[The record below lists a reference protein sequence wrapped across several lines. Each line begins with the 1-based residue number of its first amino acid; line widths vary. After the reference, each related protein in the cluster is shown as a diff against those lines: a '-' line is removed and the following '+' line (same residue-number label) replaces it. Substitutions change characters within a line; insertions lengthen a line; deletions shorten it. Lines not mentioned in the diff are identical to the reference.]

1 MDRTRHALI
10 AALAIAAVPAFA
22 QDGFD
27 ACEVFTQAEADK
39 ALGAGAEP
47 EPVNPKVKR
56 PKVVSACTYYSSKDG
71 KSRSAVASFRF
82 GRSDDDARRAFEDE
96 RLRFQTKPMLIGG
109 GSGFWSAKQG
119 QVHVLKGRTW
129 LTVAVG
135 GAKPAERDA
144 DASRKLAEAIAKK
157 L

>member
-10 AALAIAAVPAFA
+10 AALAIAAAPAFA

-27 ACEVFTQAEADK
+27 ACQVFTQAEADK

-56 PKVVSACTYYSSKDG
+56 PKVVSACTYYSAKDG
-71 KSRSAVASFRF
+71 KARSAVASFRF

-129 LTVAVG
+129 LTVSVG

-144 DASRKLAEAIAKK
+144 EASRKLAEAIAKK